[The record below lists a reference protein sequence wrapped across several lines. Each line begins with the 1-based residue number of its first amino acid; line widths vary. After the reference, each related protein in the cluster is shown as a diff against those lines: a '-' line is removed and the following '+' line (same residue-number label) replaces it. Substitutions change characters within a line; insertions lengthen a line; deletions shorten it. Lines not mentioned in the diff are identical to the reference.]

1 METQPQTAAAD
12 YRHPGDMAH
21 HVQQLQ
27 QAGFDDGQVRALASF
42 VSDLAGNAMRPF
54 IERVEQRFDE
64 MQLRAD
70 QRHDE
75 ANQRLGDMNQRLGDM
90 QKYADQQFDG
100 MNQRLGD
107 MQKYADQQFDG
118 MNQRLG
124 DMQRYVDQ
132 QFFGVNQRLGDMQ
145 QHANQRLDRVGT
157 RLDSLER
164 HTGRLD
170 VGVARLDA
178 KVEDVRRREWM
189 PLIMMGL
196 GFAGLVLAV
205 LLATGVIG

>member
-75 ANQRLGDMNQRLGDM
+75 VNQRLGDMNQRLGDM

-100 MNQRLGD
+100 M
-107 MQKYADQQFDG
+107 K
-118 MNQRLG
+118 QRLG

-178 KVEDVRRREWM
+178 KVEDVRRREWV